1 MAHYQAMPKSS
12 PSGHRR
18 GFLSRLGIGAKK
30 WENEHLPE
38 SHEITPADT
47 MLYGAGTTTVASLL
61 ASGNRQARTRQAIY
75 DKWAQMEADPIVS
88 SAVKLLVTSALGG
101 HETSGDIV
109 FIEKRPAAE
118 KDEQLGKM
126 VDDIRE
132 DLSAIL
138 NRAAYP
144 MAYLG
149 SVFGDSYARIYTD
162 ARGVVDLYVD
172 ELVRPP
178 LVQPFDRGSRTVG
191 YAIYTGERNFQRL
204 DTSQMVR
211 MKMPRSQ
218 WVPQHGVFEK
228 SLKVALGTDDVNDL
242 PLMPAMAGGSLIYPA
257 EEPYDNLTAS
267 LLGLVGQRWM
277 DSIDEQMLTVNL
289 NDMSKDMQKSFMDSV
304 TKMLKRSKE
313 IAEEAVKGG
322 KPIMERVRHVIP
334 VFGDKQLTRVE
345 GGGQSGRADNISIE
359 DVMLHA
365 RLLSG
370 AIGVDLSMIGFAD
383 QMSGGL
389 GEGGFFRT
397 SAQAAESARVIRVS
411 LAEAFNHII
420 DMHTLKRYGTVF
432 PASER
437 PWRISF
443 YGSISAL
450 EAERQRT
457 LNDGMGVGIGL
468 AQAIGA
474 MRDMGASKKLM
485 KTFLTETMQLDE
497 EQAEIYAELAETA
510 KDEGGGGKGW
520 P

>member
-1 MAHYQAMPKSS
+1 
-12 PSGHRR
+12 
-18 GFLSRLGIGAKK
+18 
-30 WENEHLPE
+30 
-38 SHEITPADT
+38 

-61 ASGNRQARTRQAIY
+61 ASGTRQARTRQAIY
-75 DKWAQMEADPIVS
+75 NKWSQMESDPIVS
-88 SAVKLLVTSALGG
+88 SAIKMLVTSALGG
-101 HETSGDIV
+101 HETTGDIV

-118 KDEQLGKM
+118 KDERLGK
-126 VDDIRE
+126 VVEDIRE

-149 SVFGDSYARIYTD
+149 SVFGDAYARIYTD
-162 ARGVVDLYVD
+162 QRGVVDLYVD

-204 DTSQMVR
+204 DTTQMAR
-211 MKMPRSQ
+211 LKMPRSQ

-257 EEPYDNLTAS
+257 EDPYDNLVSS

-289 NDMSKDMQKSFMDSV
+289 NDMSKDMQQKFMSSIKD
-304 TKMLKRSKE
+304 MLTRSKE

-322 KPIMERVRHVIP
+322 RPIMERVRHVIP

-365 RLLSG
+365 RLLAGS
-370 AIGVDLSMIGFAD
+370 IGVDLSMIGFAD

-397 SAQAAESARVIRVS
+397 SAQAAESARVIRVA

-420 DMHTLKRYGTVF
+420 DMHTLKRYGMVF

-437 PWRISF
+437 PWRINF

-457 LNDGMGVGIGL
+457 LSDSMNVGLGL

-474 MRDMGASKKLM
+474 MRDMGADRKILQA
-485 KTFLTETMQLDE
+485 FLTDTMQLDE
-497 EQAEIYAELAETA
+497 EQAKLYAELADA
-510 KDEGGGGKGW
+510 GKDDGTGQGW

>member
-1 MAHYQAMPKSS
+1 
-12 PSGHRR
+12 
-18 GFLSRLGIGAKK
+18 
-30 WENEHLPE
+30 
-38 SHEITPADT
+38 

-61 ASGNRQARTRQAIY
+61 ASGSRQARTRQAIY

-88 SAVKLLVTSALGG
+88 SAIKLLVTSALGG

-109 FIEKRPAAE
+109 FIEKRPAA
-118 KDEQLGKM
+118 DQNEQLGKM
-126 VDDIRE
+126 VEEIRE
-132 DLSAIL
+132 DLSGIL
-138 NRAAYP
+138 NRSAYP

-162 ARGVVDLYVD
+162 SRGVVDLYVD

-204 DTSQMVR
+204 DTTQMAR
-211 MKMPRSQ
+211 LKMPRSQ

-228 SLKVALGTDDVNDL
+228 SLKLALGTDDVNDL

-257 EEPYDNLTAS
+257 EDPYDKLTAS

-289 NDMSKDMQKSFMDSV
+289 NDMSQDMQKKFMGSIKD
-304 TKMLKRSKE
+304 MLTRSKE

-322 KPIMERVRHVIP
+322 RPIMERVRHVIP
-334 VFGDKQLTRVE
+334 VFGDKQLTRME
-345 GGGQSGRADNISIE
+345 GGGQSGRSDRISIE

-365 RLLSG
+365 RLLAG

-397 SAQAAESARVIRVS
+397 SAQAAESARVIRVALS
-411 LAEAFNHII
+411 EVFNHII
-420 DMHTLKRYGTVF
+420 DMHTLKRYGMVF

-437 PWRISF
+437 PWKINF

-457 LNDGMGVGIGL
+457 LNDGMSVGLGL
-468 AQAIGA
+468 TQAIGA
-474 MRDMGASKKLM
+474 MRDMGANKRIM
-485 KTFLTETMQLDE
+485 EAFLTDTMQLDE
-497 EQAEIYAELAETA
+497 EQAKLYAELAEMG
-510 KDEGGGGKGW
+510 KDEGGGQGW

>member
-1 MAHYQAMPKSS
+1 
-12 PSGHRR
+12 
-18 GFLSRLGIGAKK
+18 
-30 WENEHLPE
+30 
-38 SHEITPADT
+38 

-61 ASGNRQARTRQAIY
+61 ASGSRQARTRQAIY
-75 DKWAQMEADPIVS
+75 DKWAQMESDPIVS
-88 SAVKLLVTSALGG
+88 SAIKLLVTSALGG

-109 FIEKRPAAE
+109 FIEKRPVA
-118 KDEQLGKM
+118 DEDKRLGKI
-126 VDDIRE
+126 VEEIRE
-132 DLSAIL
+132 DLSGIL
-138 NRAAYP
+138 NRSAYP

-162 ARGVVDLYVD
+162 SRGVVDLYTD

-204 DTSQMVR
+204 DTTQLAR
-211 MKMPRSQ
+211 LKMPRSQ

-228 SLKVALGTDDVNDL
+228 SLKIALSTDDVNDL

-257 EEPYDNLTAS
+257 EDPYDKLTAS

-289 NDMSKDMQKSFMDSV
+289 NDMSLDMQKRFMGSIKD
-304 TKMLKRSKE
+304 MLTRSKE

-322 KPIMERVRHVIP
+322 RPIMERIRHVIP
-334 VFGDKQLTRVE
+334 VFGEKQLTRME
-345 GGGQSGRADNISIE
+345 GGGQSGRSDRISIE

-365 RLLSG
+365 RLLAG

-397 SAQAAESARVIRVS
+397 SAQAAESARVIRVA
-411 LAEAFNHII
+411 LADALNHVI
-420 DMHTLKRYGTVF
+420 DIHTLKRYGVVF
-432 PASER
+432 PPSER
-437 PWRISF
+437 PWRINF

-468 AQAIGA
+468 TQAIAA
-474 MRDMGASKKLM
+474 MRDMGANKKIM
-485 KTFLTETMQLDE
+485 EAFLTDTMQLDE
-497 EQAEIYAELAETA
+497 EQAKLYAELAEMG
-510 KDEGGGGKGW
+510 KDDGGGGQGW

>member
-1 MAHYQAMPKSS
+1 MAHHRTMPKSS
-12 PSGHRR
+12 STGHRR
-18 GFLSRLGIGAKK
+18 GLLSRLGIGAKK

-38 SHEITPADT
+38 SHEISPSDT

-61 ASGNRQARTRQAIY
+61 ASGSRQARTRQAIY

-88 SAVKLLVTSALGG
+88 SAIKLLVTSALGG

-118 KDEQLGKM
+118 QNEQLGKI
-126 VDDIRE
+126 VEEIRE
-132 DLSAIL
+132 DLSGIL
-138 NRAAYP
+138 NRSAYP

-162 ARGVVDLYVD
+162 KRGVVDLYVD

-204 DTSQMVR
+204 DTTQMAR
-211 MKMPRSQ
+211 LKMPRSQ

-228 SLKVALGTDDVNDL
+228 SLKLALSTDDVNDL

-257 EEPYDNLTAS
+257 EEPYDKLTAS

-289 NDMSKDMQKSFMDSV
+289 NDMSQDMQKKFMGSIKD
-304 TKMLKRSKE
+304 MLTRSKE

-322 KPIMERVRHVIP
+322 RPIMERVRHVIP
-334 VFGDKQLTRVE
+334 VFGDKQLTRME
-345 GGGQSGRADNISIE
+345 GGGQNGRSDRISIE

-365 RLLSG
+365 RLLAG

-397 SAQAAESARVIRVS
+397 SAQAAESARVIRVA

-420 DMHTLKRYGTVF
+420 DMHTLKRYGMVF

-437 PWRISF
+437 PWKINF

-457 LNDGMGVGIGL
+457 LNDGMSVGIGL
-468 AQAIGA
+468 TQAIGA
-474 MRDMGASKKLM
+474 MRDMGADKRIM
-485 KTFLTETMQLDE
+485 EAFLTDTMQLDE
-497 EQAEIYAELAETA
+497 EQAKLYAELAEMG
-510 KDEGGGGKGW
+510 KDQGGGGQGW

>member
-1 MAHYQAMPKSS
+1 MSKSS
-12 PSGHRR
+12 PTGHRR
-18 GFLSRLGIGAKK
+18 GLLSRLGIGAKK
-30 WENEHLPE
+30 WENDHLPE
-38 SHEITPADT
+38 SHEISPADT
-47 MLYGAGTTTVASLL
+47 MLYGAGTTTVASLM
-61 ASGNRQARTRQAIY
+61 ASGTRQARTRQAIY
-75 DKWAQMEADPIVS
+75 NKWSQMEADPIVS

-101 HETSGDIV
+101 HETTGDVV

-118 KDEQLGKM
+118 KDERLGKI
-126 VDDIRE
+126 VEEIRE
-132 DLSAIL
+132 DLSAVL

-162 ARGVVDLYVD
+162 SRGVVDLYTD

-204 DTSQMVR
+204 DTTQLAR
-211 MKMPRSQ
+211 LKMPRSQ

-228 SLKVALGTDDVNDL
+228 SLKLTLTTDDVNEL

-257 EEPYDNLTAS
+257 EDAYDNLTSS

-289 NDMSKDMQKSFMDSV
+289 NDMSKDMQEKFMSSV
-304 TKMLKRSKE
+304 TDMLKRSKE
-313 IAEEAVKGG
+313 VAEEAVKGG
-322 KPIMERVRHVIP
+322 RPIMERIRHVIP

-345 GGGQSGRADNISIE
+345 GGGGQTGRADNVSIE

-365 RLLSG
+365 RLLAG

-397 SAQAAESARVIRVS
+397 SAQAAESARVIRVALS
-411 LAEAFNHII
+411 EAFNHII
-420 DMHTLKRYGTVF
+420 DMHTLKRYGMVF

-437 PWRISF
+437 PWRINF

-457 LNDGMGVGIGL
+457 LNDGMSVGLGL

-474 MRDMGASKKLM
+474 MRDMGADKKILRS
-485 KTFLTETMQLDE
+485 FLTDTMQLDE
-497 EQAEIYAELAETA
+497 EQAELYAQLAEMG
-510 KDEGGGGKGW
+510 KDDGGGGQGW

>member
-1 MAHYQAMPKSS
+1 MSKSNS
-12 PSGHRR
+12 TGNRR
-18 GFLSRLGIGAKK
+18 GFLSRIGIGAKK
-30 WENEHLPE
+30 WESENLPD
-38 SHEITPADT
+38 SNDISPADT
-47 MLYGAGTTTVASLL
+47 MMYGAGTTTVASLL
-61 ASGNRQARTRQAIY
+61 ASGSRQARTRQAIY
-75 DKWAQMEADPIVS
+75 DKWSQMESDPVVS
-88 SAVKLLVTSALGG
+88 SAIKLLVTSALGG

-109 FIEKRPAAE
+109 FIDKKPEAE
-118 KDEQLGKM
+118 KNEKMGKM
-126 VDDIRE
+126 VEEIRE
-132 DLSAIL
+132 DLSGIL

-144 MAYLG
+144 MAYTG
-149 SVFGDSYARIYTD
+149 SIFGDSYARIYTD
-162 ARGVVDLYVD
+162 SSGVVDLYTD

-191 YAIYTGERNFQRL
+191 FAVYTGERNFQRL
-204 DTSQMVR
+204 DTTQLAR

-228 SLKVALGTDDVNDL
+228 SLRLTLGTDDVNDL

-257 EEPYDNLTAS
+257 EEPYDKLTAS

-289 NDMSKDMQKSFMDSV
+289 NDMSKDMQKNFMGSIRD
-304 TKMLKRSKE
+304 MLNRSKE
-313 IAEEAVKGG
+313 VAEKAVKENQ
-322 KPIMERVRHVIP
+322 PIMERVRHVIP
-334 VFGDKQLTRVE
+334 VFGEKQLTRVE
-345 GGGQSGRADNISIE
+345 GGQSGRSDNITIE

-397 SAQAAESARVIRVS
+397 SAQAAESARVIRVA

-420 DMHTLKRYGTVF
+420 DMHTLKRYGVVF
-432 PASER
+432 PPSER
-437 PWRISF
+437 PWRINF

-457 LNDGMGVGIGL
+457 LNDSMGVGIGL

-474 MRDMGASKKLM
+474 MRDMGADKKIM
-485 KTFLTETMQLDE
+485 KTFLTETMQLDD
-497 EQAEIYAELAETA
+497 EQAKVFAALAETSV
-510 KDEGGGGKGW
+510 DDGEEGW
-520 P
+520 PP

>member
-1 MAHYQAMPKSS
+1 MAHYWAMPKS

-18 GFLSRLGIGAKK
+18 GLLSRLGIGARK
-30 WENEHLPE
+30 WEKEHLPE
-38 SHEITPADT
+38 SHEISPSDT

-61 ASGNRQARTRQAIY
+61 ASGTRQARTRQAIY
-75 DKWAQMEADPIVS
+75 DKWAQMESDPIVS

-109 FIEKRPAAE
+109 FIEKRPAADNDE
-118 KDEQLGKM
+118 KLGKI
-126 VDDIRE
+126 VEEIRE
-132 DLSAIL
+132 DLSGIL

-162 ARGVVDLYVD
+162 SRGVVDLYVD

-191 YAIYTGERNFQRL
+191 FAIYTGERNFQRL
-204 DTSQMVR
+204 DTTQMAR
-211 MKMPRSQ
+211 LKLPRSQ

-228 SLKVALGTDDVNDL
+228 SLKIALETDDVNSL

-257 EEPYDNLTAS
+257 EDPYDKLTAS

-289 NDMSKDMQKSFMDSV
+289 NDMSQDMQKRFMNSIKD
-304 TKMLKRSKE
+304 MLKRSKD
-313 IAEEAVKGG
+313 IAEDAVKGG
-322 KPIMERVRHVIP
+322 RPVMERIRHIVP
-334 VFGDKQLTRVE
+334 VFGEKQLTRIE
-345 GGGQSGRADNISIE
+345 GGGQNGRSDRITIE

-397 SAQAAESARVIRVS
+397 SAQAAESARVIRVA
-411 LAEAFNHII
+411 LAESFNHII
-420 DMHTLKRYGTVF
+420 DMHTLKRYGMVF
-432 PASER
+432 PANQR
-437 PWRISF
+437 PWRINF

-468 AQAIGA
+468 TQAIAA
-474 MRDMGASKKLM
+474 MREMGASKKILEA
-485 KTFLTETMQLDE
+485 FLTDTMQLDE
-497 EQAEIYAELAETA
+497 EQAKLYAELAET
-510 KDEGGGGKGW
+510 GKGDGDGQGW